1 MASNPHLFTQCI
13 PIMMLP
19 VAQQRL
25 TCQDKGEQLGRA
37 FTMGAVRMH
46 WCEGIQLSTAGRE
59 ALFMPWRER
68 MFSGTELRAEPVWMG
83 EAECLR
89 EHR

>member
-1 MASNPHLFTQCI
+1 
-13 PIMMLP
+13 
-19 VAQQRL
+19 
-25 TCQDKGEQLGRA
+25 
-37 FTMGAVRMH
+37 MH